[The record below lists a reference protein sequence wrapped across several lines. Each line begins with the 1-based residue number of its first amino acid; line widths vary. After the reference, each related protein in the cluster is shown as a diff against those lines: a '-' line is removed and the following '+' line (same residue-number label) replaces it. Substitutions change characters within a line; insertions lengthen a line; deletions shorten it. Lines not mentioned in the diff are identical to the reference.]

1 MRWLAR
7 LFRPW
12 HEGSLGL
19 TFTTGRKAE
28 TFRTMTPSQGRE
40 RGEMKHLNDQELMRI
55 VQSGDYS
62 PASEIYDR
70 YSGRIYNFA
79 FRFLK
84 NSEAA
89 EDATQEVF
97 VKMLKHAN
105 QFHGD
110 AKLSTWLF
118 SITANWCRDY
128 LRKAD
133 NKSKESEDVLIS
145 LPAPSELAPDRNLE
159 RRESERRVQRALQ
172 SLTAEQREAILLS
185 RYQGLSYAEIAQIA
199 GCSEGAVKTRVFRA
213 METLK
218 KILTGDASGGD
229 RWLNVVQ

>member
-1 MRWLAR
+1 MA
-7 LFRPW
+7 
-12 HEGSLGL
+12 
-19 TFTTGRKAE
+19 
-28 TFRTMTPSQGRE
+28 PSKGRE
-40 RGEMKHLNDQELMRI
+40 QGEMKHLSDQDLMKI
-55 VQSGDYS
+55 VQAGDYS

-84 NSEAA
+84 NAEAA

-97 VKMLKHAN
+97 VKMLRHAN

-133 NKSKESEDVLIS
+133 NKAKEAEDVLIA
-145 LPAPSELAPDRNLE
+145 LPTPPELAPDRTLE
-159 RRESERRVQRALQ
+159 QRETEQRVQRALQ
-172 SLTAEQREAILLS
+172 LLTPEQREAILLS
-185 RYQGLSYAEIAQIA
+185 RYQGLSYAEIAQVA

-218 KILTGDASGGD
+218 KALGGEASGGD
-229 RWLNVVQ
+229 RCLNVAR

>member
-1 MRWLAR
+1 
-7 LFRPW
+7 
-12 HEGSLGL
+12 
-19 TFTTGRKAE
+19 
-28 TFRTMTPSQGRE
+28 
-40 RGEMKHLNDQELMRI
+40 MKHLSDQELMRI
-55 VQSGDYS
+55 VQGGDFS

-70 YSGRIYNFA
+70 YSARIYNFA

-84 NSEAA
+84 NAEAA

-97 VKMLKHAN
+97 VKMMKHAN
-105 QFHGD
+105 QFQGD

-128 LRKAD
+128 LRKSD
-133 NKSKESEDVLIS
+133 NKPKEADDVLVT
-145 LPAPSELAPDRNLE
+145 LAAPSELSPERNLE
-159 RRESERRVQRALQ
+159 KREDELRVQRALGA
-172 SLTAEQREAILLS
+172 LTAEQREAILLS

-218 KILTGDASGGD
+218 KALTGEAHGGD
-229 RWLNVVQ
+229 RWLNAAR

>member
-1 MRWLAR
+1 MSA
-7 LFRPW
+7 
-12 HEGSLGL
+12 S
-19 TFTTGRKAE
+19 K
-28 TFRTMTPSQGRE
+28 GRE
-40 RGEMKHLNDQELMRI
+40 QGMKHLSDQELMRI
-55 VQSGDYS
+55 VQAGDYS

-89 EDATQEVF
+89 EDAVQEVF
-97 VKMLKHAN
+97 VKMMKYAN
-105 QFHGD
+105 QFNGD

-133 NKSKESEDVLIS
+133 NKTKESDDVLVT
-145 LPAPSELAPDRNLE
+145 LPAPAELSPDRNLE
-159 RRESERRVQRALQ
+159 QRENEQMVRRALEQ
-172 SLTAEQREAILLS
+172 LTPEQREAILLS

-218 KILTGDASGGD
+218 RALVGETGGGD
-229 RWLNVVQ
+229 RCLNVVP

>member
-1 MRWLAR
+1 
-7 LFRPW
+7 
-12 HEGSLGL
+12 
-19 TFTTGRKAE
+19 
-28 TFRTMTPSQGRE
+28 
-40 RGEMKHLNDQELMRI
+40 MKHLNDQELMRI
-55 VQSGDYS
+55 VQAGDYS

-79 FRFLK
+79 FRFLR
-84 NSEAA
+84 NAEAA

-97 VKMLKHAN
+97 VKMLRHAN

-133 NKSKESEDVLIS
+133 NRNKESDDVLVT
-145 LPAPSELAPDRNLE
+145 LPAPAEHSPDRTLE
-159 RRESERRVQRALQ
+159 QRENEQRVRRALAT
-172 SLTAEQREAILLS
+172 LTAEQREAILLS

-218 KILTGDASGGD
+218 KTLAGEARGGD
-229 RWLNVVQ
+229 RCLNVVQ

>member
-1 MRWLAR
+1 
-7 LFRPW
+7 
-12 HEGSLGL
+12 
-19 TFTTGRKAE
+19 
-28 TFRTMTPSQGRE
+28 
-40 RGEMKHLNDQELMRI
+40 MKHLSDQELMRI
-55 VQSGDYS
+55 VQAGDYS

-89 EDATQEVF
+89 EDAVQEVF
-97 VKMLKHAN
+97 VKMMKYAN
-105 QFHGD
+105 QFNGD

-133 NKSKESEDVLIS
+133 NKTKESDDVLVT
-145 LPAPSELAPDRNLE
+145 LPAPAELSPDRNLE
-159 RRESERRVQRALQ
+159 QRENEQMVRRALEQ
-172 SLTAEQREAILLS
+172 LTPEQREAILLS

-218 KILTGDASGGD
+218 RALVGEAGGGD
-229 RWLNVVQ
+229 RCLNVVP

>member
-1 MRWLAR
+1 
-7 LFRPW
+7 
-12 HEGSLGL
+12 
-19 TFTTGRKAE
+19 
-28 TFRTMTPSQGRE
+28 MTASNGRE
-40 RGEMKHLNDQELMRI
+40 NGEMKHLNDQELMRI
-55 VQSGDYS
+55 VQSGDFS

-133 NKSKESEDVLIS
+133 NKSKESDDVLVT
-145 LPAPSELAPDRNLE
+145 LPAPAELSPDRNLE
-159 RRESERRVQRALQ
+159 QREDAARVRKALEA
-172 SLTAEQREAILLS
+172 LTAEQREAILLS

-218 KILTGDASGGD
+218 KTLMGDARGGD
-229 RWLNVVQ
+229 QCLNVAQ

>member
-1 MRWLAR
+1 M
-7 LFRPW
+7 
-12 HEGSLGL
+12 
-19 TFTTGRKAE
+19 TTSK
-28 TFRTMTPSQGRE
+28 QRE
-40 RGEMKHLNDQELMRI
+40 PREMKHLSDQELMRI
-55 VQSGDYS
+55 VQAGDLS

-79 FRFLK
+79 LRFLR

-97 VKMLKHAN
+97 VKMIRHAN
-105 QFHGD
+105 QFQGD

-128 LRKAD
+128 LRKAE
-133 NKSKESEDVLIS
+133 NKFKVGDDVLVT
-145 LPAPSELAPDRNLE
+145 LPAPSELSPDRNLE
-159 RRESERRVQRALQ
+159 QRENEARVKKALGA
-172 SLTAEQREAILLS
+172 LTPEQREAILLS

-199 GCSEGAVKTRVFRA
+199 GCSEGAIKTRVFRA

-218 KILTGDASGGD
+218 KALAGDARGGD
-229 RWLNVVQ
+229 RCLNVMS

>member
-1 MRWLAR
+1 
-7 LFRPW
+7 
-12 HEGSLGL
+12 
-19 TFTTGRKAE
+19 
-28 TFRTMTPSQGRE
+28 
-40 RGEMKHLNDQELMRI
+40 MKHLNDQELMRI

-133 NKSKESEDVLIS
+133 NKSKESDDVLLT
-145 LPAPSELAPDRNLE
+145 LPTPSELAPDRNLE
-159 RRESERRVQRALQ
+159 RRQTEQRVRRALE

-218 KILTGDASGGD
+218 KTLMGEASGGD
-229 RWLNVVQ
+229 RCLNVVQ

>member
-1 MRWLAR
+1 MN
-7 LFRPW
+7 
-12 HEGSLGL
+12 
-19 TFTTGRKAE
+19 
-28 TFRTMTPSQGRE
+28 
-40 RGEMKHLNDQELMRI
+40 HLSDQELMRI
-55 VQSGDYS
+55 VQAGDLS

-84 NSEAA
+84 NAEAA
-89 EDATQEVF
+89 EDAVQEVF
-97 VKMLKHAN
+97 VKMIRHAN

-133 NKSKESEDVLIS
+133 NKTKESEDVLIS
-145 LPAPSELAPDRNLE
+145 LPAPAELGPDRTLE
-159 RRESERRVQRALQ
+159 RRENELRVQRALQ
-172 SLTAEQREAILLS
+172 ALTPEQREAILLS

-218 KILTGDASGGD
+218 KALTGEARGGD
-229 RWLNVVQ
+229 RWLNAVQ

>member
-1 MRWLAR
+1 
-7 LFRPW
+7 
-12 HEGSLGL
+12 
-19 TFTTGRKAE
+19 
-28 TFRTMTPSQGRE
+28 
-40 RGEMKHLNDQELMRI
+40 MKHLNDQELMGI

-133 NKSKESEDVLIS
+133 NKSKESDDVLVT
-145 LPAPSELAPDRNLE
+145 LPTPSELAPDRNLE

-218 KILTGDASGGD
+218 KTLMGDASGGD
-229 RWLNVVQ
+229 RCLNAVQ

>member
-1 MRWLAR
+1 MNCPFNVLRVAVRNLS
-7 LFRPW
+7 FMPT
-12 HEGSLGL
+12 SD
-19 TFTTGRKAE
+19 
-28 TFRTMTPSQGRE
+28 E
-40 RGEMKHLNDQELMRI
+40 RNKREMKHLSDQELMRL
-55 VQSGDYS
+55 VQASDSS

-70 YSGRIYNFA
+70 YSSRIYNFA
-79 FRFLK
+79 YRFLK
-84 NSEAA
+84 SSEAA

-133 NKSKESEDVLIS
+133 NKAKEAEEVLYT
-145 LPAPSELAPDRNLE
+145 LPASSEYAPDRNLE
-159 RRESERRVQRALQ
+159 RRQDQQRIQKARSAL
-172 SLTAEQREAILLS
+172 TPEQREAILLS
-185 RYQGLSYAEIAQIA
+185 RYQGLSYAEIAQIS

-218 KILTGDASGGD
+218 KALTGDASGGE
-229 RWLNVVQ
+229 RCLNAIS

>member
-1 MRWLAR
+1 
-7 LFRPW
+7 
-12 HEGSLGL
+12 
-19 TFTTGRKAE
+19 
-28 TFRTMTPSQGRE
+28 
-40 RGEMKHLNDQELMRI
+40 MKHLSDQELMAI
-55 VQSGDYS
+55 VQGGDYS

-70 YSGRIYNFA
+70 YSARIYNFA

-84 NSEAA
+84 NAEAA

-97 VKMLKHAN
+97 VKMLKHAK
-105 QFHGD
+105 QFQGD

-133 NKSKESEDVLIS
+133 NKAKEAEDVLVNIAA
-145 LPAPSELAPDRNLE
+145 PADLSPERDLE
-159 RRESERRVQRALQ
+159 RRQDELRVKKALAL
-172 SLTAEQREAILLS
+172 LTAEQREAILLS

-218 KILTGDASGGD
+218 KALGGETRGGD
-229 RWLNVVQ
+229 RCLNAMS

>member
-1 MRWLAR
+1 
-7 LFRPW
+7 
-12 HEGSLGL
+12 
-19 TFTTGRKAE
+19 
-28 TFRTMTPSQGRE
+28 
-40 RGEMKHLNDQELMRI
+40 MKHLSDQELMRI
-55 VQSGDYS
+55 VQAGDFS

-70 YSGRIYNFA
+70 YSSRIYNFA
-79 FRFLK
+79 FRFLR

-133 NKSKESEDVLIS
+133 NKAKESDDVLVT
-145 LPAPSELAPDRNLE
+145 LPASGENSPERNLE
-159 RRESERRVQRALQ
+159 QKENEQRIRKALAA
-172 SLTAEQREAILLS
+172 LTPEQREAILLS
-185 RYQGLSYAEIAQIA
+185 RYQGLSYAEIAQIS

-218 KILTGDASGGD
+218 KALSGESRGGS
-229 RWLNVVQ
+229 RCLNAIS

>member
-1 MRWLAR
+1 
-7 LFRPW
+7 
-12 HEGSLGL
+12 
-19 TFTTGRKAE
+19 
-28 TFRTMTPSQGRE
+28 
-40 RGEMKHLNDQELMRI
+40 MKHLSDQELMRI
-55 VQSGDYS
+55 VQGGDLS

-79 FRFLK
+79 LRFLK

-97 VKMLKHAN
+97 VKMIRHAS
-105 QFHGD
+105 QFQGD

-118 SITANWCRDY
+118 SITANWCRDF

-133 NKSKESEDVLIS
+133 NKSKESDDVLVN
-145 LPAPSELAPDRNLE
+145 LPAPSEQSPDRNLE
-159 RRESERRVQRALQ
+159 QRENEVRIQRALKA
-172 SLTAEQREAILLS
+172 LTPEQREAILLS
-185 RYQGLSYAEIAQIA
+185 RYQGLSYAEIAQIS

-218 KILTGDASGGD
+218 KALVGESRGGD
-229 RWLNVVQ
+229 RWLNAVR

>member
-1 MRWLAR
+1 MTA
-7 LFRPW
+7 
-12 HEGSLGL
+12 S
-19 TFTTGRKAE
+19 KATE
-28 TFRTMTPSQGRE
+28 S
-40 RGEMKHLNDQELMRI
+40 GEMKHLNDQELMRI

-84 NSEAA
+84 NAEAA

-133 NKSKESEDVLIS
+133 NKTKESDDVLIQI
-145 LPAPSELAPDRNLE
+145 PAPSELAPDRNLE
-159 RRESERRVQRALQ
+159 RRQSEQRVRRALEA
-172 SLTAEQREAILLS
+172 LTAEQREAILLS

-218 KILTGDASGGD
+218 KVLTGDVAGGD
-229 RWLNVVQ
+229 RCLNVVQ

>member
-1 MRWLAR
+1 
-7 LFRPW
+7 
-12 HEGSLGL
+12 
-19 TFTTGRKAE
+19 
-28 TFRTMTPSQGRE
+28 
-40 RGEMKHLNDQELMRI
+40 MKHLSDQELMRI
-55 VQSGDYS
+55 VQAGDFS

-70 YSGRIYNFA
+70 YSARIYNFA
-79 FRFLK
+79 FRFLR

-89 EDATQEVF
+89 EDAVQEVF

-128 LRKAD
+128 LRKAE
-133 NKSKESEDVLIS
+133 NKSKDGDEVLVT
-145 LPAPSELAPDRNLE
+145 LPTPPELSPERNLE
-159 RRESERRVQRALQ
+159 RRENERMIQRALA

-185 RYQGLSYAEIAQIA
+185 RYQGLSYAEIALIA

-218 KILTGDASGGD
+218 KALTGDARGGD
-229 RWLNVVQ
+229 RCLTALP

>member
-1 MRWLAR
+1 
-7 LFRPW
+7 
-12 HEGSLGL
+12 
-19 TFTTGRKAE
+19 
-28 TFRTMTPSQGRE
+28 
-40 RGEMKHLNDQELMRI
+40 MKHLSDQELMRI
-55 VQSGDYS
+55 VQAGDYS

-84 NSEAA
+84 NAEAA
-89 EDATQEVF
+89 EDAVQEVF

-105 QFHGD
+105 QFQGD

-118 SITANWCRDY
+118 SITANWCRDH

-133 NKSKESEDVLIS
+133 NKAKDTEDVLLT
-145 LPAPSELAPDRNLE
+145 LPASSEYSPDRNLE
-159 RRESERRVQRALQ
+159 RRENEKRVKRALEA
-172 SLTAEQREAILLS
+172 LTLEQREAILLS

-218 KILTGDASGGD
+218 KTLTSDGSGGS
-229 RWLNVVQ
+229 RCLTVVP

>member
-1 MRWLAR
+1 
-7 LFRPW
+7 
-12 HEGSLGL
+12 
-19 TFTTGRKAE
+19 
-28 TFRTMTPSQGRE
+28 
-40 RGEMKHLNDQELMRI
+40 MKHLSDQELMRI
-55 VQSGDYS
+55 VQGGEYS

-70 YSGRIYNFA
+70 YSARIYNFA

-84 NSEAA
+84 NAEAA

-105 QFHGD
+105 QFQGD

-118 SITANWCRDY
+118 SIAANWCRDY

-133 NKSKESEDVLIS
+133 NKAKEAEDVLVT
-145 LPAPSELAPDRNLE
+145 LPAPSEGSPERKLE
-159 RRESERRVQRALQ
+159 QRENEHRIQRALQ
-172 SLTAEQREAILLS
+172 ALTPEQREAILLS

-218 KILTGDASGGD
+218 KALTSEASGGNQWSTAV
-229 RWLNVVQ
+229 R

>member
-1 MRWLAR
+1 
-7 LFRPW
+7 
-12 HEGSLGL
+12 
-19 TFTTGRKAE
+19 
-28 TFRTMTPSQGRE
+28 
-40 RGEMKHLNDQELMRI
+40 MKHLSDQELMRI
-55 VQSGDYS
+55 VQAGDLS

-79 FRFLK
+79 LRFLK

-97 VKMLKHAN
+97 VKMIRHAS
-105 QFHGD
+105 QFQGD

-118 SITANWCRDY
+118 SITANWCRDF

-133 NKSKESEDVLIS
+133 NKSKESDDVLVT
-145 LPAPSELAPDRNLE
+145 LPAPAEQSPDRNLE
-159 RRESERRVQRALQ
+159 QRENEARIQRALKA
-172 SLTAEQREAILLS
+172 LTPEQREAILLS
-185 RYQGLSYAEIAQIA
+185 RYQGLSYAEIAQIS

-218 KILTGDASGGD
+218 KALVGEARGGD
-229 RWLNVVQ
+229 RWANAVR

>member
-1 MRWLAR
+1 ML
-7 LFRPW
+7 
-12 HEGSLGL
+12 
-19 TFTTGRKAE
+19 
-28 TFRTMTPSQGRE
+28 PSKGRE
-40 RGEMKHLNDQELMRI
+40 PGEMKHLSDQELMRI
-55 VQSGDYS
+55 VQAGDYS

-84 NSEAA
+84 NAEAA

-97 VKMLKHAN
+97 VKMLRYAN

-133 NKSKESEDVLIS
+133 NKSKETEEVLIS
-145 LPAPSELAPDRNLE
+145 LPAPSEHAPDRTLE
-159 RRESERRVQRALQ
+159 QRENEQLVRRALQ
-172 SLTAEQREAILLS
+172 ALT
-185 RYQGLSYAEIAQIA
+185 YAEIAQIA

-218 KILTGDASGGD
+218 KTLAGHAGGGD
-229 RWLNVVQ
+229 RCLNVVP

>member
-1 MRWLAR
+1 MK
-7 LFRPW
+7 
-12 HEGSLGL
+12 SL
-19 TFTTGRKAE
+19 
-28 TFRTMTPSQGRE
+28 S
-40 RGEMKHLNDQELMRI
+40 DQELMRI
-55 VQSGDYS
+55 VQAGDFS

-70 YSGRIYNFA
+70 YSSRIYNFA
-79 FRFLK
+79 YRFLR

-97 VKMLKHAN
+97 VKMLKHAS

-118 SITANWCRDY
+118 SIAANWCRDY

-133 NKSKESEDVLIS
+133 NKAKEAEEVLVT
-145 LPAPSELAPDRNLE
+145 LPAPTELAPDRNLE
-159 RRESERRVQRALQ
+159 RRQDEERVRNALAK
-172 SLTAEQREAILLS
+172 LTPEQREAILLS
-185 RYQGLSYAEIAQIA
+185 RYQGLSYAEIAQIS

-218 KILTGDASGGD
+218 KALTGEASGGT
-229 RWLNVVQ
+229 RCLNAI

>member
-1 MRWLAR
+1 MSA
-7 LFRPW
+7 
-12 HEGSLGL
+12 SN
-19 TFTTGRKAE
+19 
-28 TFRTMTPSQGRE
+28 SRE
-40 RGEMKHLNDQELMRI
+40 PGEMKHLSDQELMRI
-55 VQSGDYS
+55 VQAGDFS

-79 FRFLK
+79 FRFLR
-84 NSEAA
+84 NAEAA
-89 EDATQEVF
+89 EDAVQEVF

-128 LRKAD
+128 LRKSD
-133 NKSKESEDVLIS
+133 NKPKESDDVLVT
-145 LPAPSELAPDRNLE
+145 LPTPTELAPDRTLE
-159 RRESERRVQRALQ
+159 RRENEKLVRKALEA
-172 SLTAEQREAILLS
+172 LTAEQREAILLS
-185 RYQGLSYAEIAQIA
+185 RYHGLSYAEIAQIA

-218 KILTGDASGGD
+218 KTLAGEARGGD

>member
-1 MRWLAR
+1 
-7 LFRPW
+7 
-12 HEGSLGL
+12 
-19 TFTTGRKAE
+19 
-28 TFRTMTPSQGRE
+28 
-40 RGEMKHLNDQELMRI
+40 MKHLSDQELMRI
-55 VQSGDYS
+55 VQAGDLS

-79 FRFLK
+79 LRFLK

-97 VKMLKHAN
+97 VKMIRHAS
-105 QFHGD
+105 QFQGD

-118 SITANWCRDY
+118 SITANWCRDF

-133 NKSKESEDVLIS
+133 NKSKESDDVLVT
-145 LPAPSELAPDRNLE
+145 LPAPAEQSPDRNLE
-159 RRESERRVQRALQ
+159 QRENEERIQRALKA
-172 SLTAEQREAILLS
+172 LTPEQREAILLS
-185 RYQGLSYAEIAQIA
+185 RYQGLSYAEIAQIS

-218 KILTGDASGGD
+218 KALVGESRGGD
-229 RWLNVVQ
+229 RWANAVR

>member
-1 MRWLAR
+1 
-7 LFRPW
+7 
-12 HEGSLGL
+12 
-19 TFTTGRKAE
+19 
-28 TFRTMTPSQGRE
+28 
-40 RGEMKHLNDQELMRI
+40 MKHLSDQELMRI
-55 VQSGDYS
+55 VQAGDYS

-84 NSEAA
+84 NAEAA

-97 VKMLKHAN
+97 VKMMKYAN

-133 NKSKESEDVLIS
+133 NRNKESEEVLVT
-145 LPAPSELAPDRNLE
+145 LPAPSDLSPDRDLE
-159 RRESERRVQRALQ
+159 RRENEIRVRRALDE
-172 SLTAEQREAILLS
+172 LTPEQREAILLS

-218 KILTGDASGGD
+218 RSLAGEARGGD
-229 RWLNVVQ
+229 RWLNAVT

>member
-1 MRWLAR
+1 M
-7 LFRPW
+7 P
-12 HEGSLGL
+12 
-19 TFTTGRKAE
+19 
-28 TFRTMTPSQGRE
+28 PSKGRE
-40 RGEMKHLNDQELMRI
+40 AGEMKHLSDQELMAV
-55 VQSGDYS
+55 VQGGDYS

-70 YSGRIYNFA
+70 YSARIYNFA

-84 NSEAA
+84 NAEAA
-89 EDATQEVF
+89 EDAVQEVF
-97 VKMLKHAN
+97 VKMLRHAN

-133 NKSKESEDVLIS
+133 NKAKESDDVLVT
-145 LPAPSELAPDRNLE
+145 LPAPNELSPERNLE
-159 RRESERRVQRALQ
+159 MRENEVRVRKALEA
-172 SLTAEQREAILLS
+172 LTPEQREAILLS

-218 KILTGDASGGD
+218 KALTGQDGGGD
-229 RWLNVVQ
+229 RCLNAIS

>member
-1 MRWLAR
+1 
-7 LFRPW
+7 
-12 HEGSLGL
+12 
-19 TFTTGRKAE
+19 
-28 TFRTMTPSQGRE
+28 
-40 RGEMKHLNDQELMRI
+40 MKHLSDQELMRI
-55 VQSGDYS
+55 VQAGDYS

-84 NSEAA
+84 NAEAA
-89 EDATQEVF
+89 EDAVQEVF

-128 LRKAD
+128 LRKSD
-133 NKSKESEDVLIS
+133 NKAKEADDVLVQIA
-145 LPAPSELAPDRNLE
+145 APSELAPDRNLE
-159 RRESERRVQRALQ
+159 RRESELRVQRALQ
-172 SLTAEQREAILLS
+172 VLTPEQREAILLS

-218 KILTGDASGGD
+218 KALTSEGRGGD
-229 RWLNVVQ
+229 RWPIAAR

>member
-1 MRWLAR
+1 
-7 LFRPW
+7 
-12 HEGSLGL
+12 
-19 TFTTGRKAE
+19 
-28 TFRTMTPSQGRE
+28 
-40 RGEMKHLNDQELMRI
+40 MKHLSDQELMKL
-55 VQSGDYS
+55 VQDGDFS
-62 PASEIYDR
+62 RAAEIFDR

-79 FRFLK
+79 YRFLK

-97 VKMLKHAN
+97 VKMMKYAK

-118 SITANWCRDY
+118 SITANLCRDY
-128 LRKAD
+128 LRKSE
-133 NKSKESEDVLIS
+133 NKHKEGEETLLT
-145 LPAPSELAPDRNLE
+145 LPANQSYSPERNLE
-159 RRESERRVQRALQ
+159 MRQNEERVQKALQ
-172 SLTAEQREAILLS
+172 SLTPEQREAILLS

-218 KILTGDASGGD
+218 KLLSDPLSGEKK
-229 RWLNVVQ
+229 WLNVAQ

>member
-1 MRWLAR
+1 
-7 LFRPW
+7 
-12 HEGSLGL
+12 
-19 TFTTGRKAE
+19 
-28 TFRTMTPSQGRE
+28 
-40 RGEMKHLNDQELMRI
+40 MKHLSDQELMRI
-55 VQSGDYS
+55 VQGGDFS

-79 FRFLK
+79 LRFLK
-84 NSEAA
+84 NPEAA

-97 VKMLKHAN
+97 VKMIKHAN
-105 QFHGD
+105 QFQGD

-133 NKSKESEDVLIS
+133 NKVKETDDVLVT
-145 LPAPSELAPDRNLE
+145 LAAPAELGPDRALE
-159 RRESERRVQRALQ
+159 RREDQIRIQRALEV
-172 SLTAEQREAILLS
+172 LTAEQREAILLS

-218 KILTGDASGGD
+218 KLLSVDARGGD
-229 RWLNVVQ
+229 RCLNALP

>member
-1 MRWLAR
+1 
-7 LFRPW
+7 
-12 HEGSLGL
+12 
-19 TFTTGRKAE
+19 
-28 TFRTMTPSQGRE
+28 
-40 RGEMKHLNDQELMRI
+40 MKHLNDQDLMRI

-97 VKMLKHAN
+97 VKMMKHAN

-218 KILTGDASGGD
+218 KILMGDASGGD

>member
-1 MRWLAR
+1 
-7 LFRPW
+7 
-12 HEGSLGL
+12 
-19 TFTTGRKAE
+19 
-28 TFRTMTPSQGRE
+28 
-40 RGEMKHLNDQELMRI
+40 MKHLNDQELMRI
-55 VQSGDYS
+55 VQGGDYS
-62 PASEIYDR
+62 PAAEIYDR

-79 FRFLK
+79 FRFLR
-84 NSEAA
+84 NAEAA

-133 NKSKESEDVLIS
+133 NKVKESDDVLVT
-145 LPAPSELAPDRNLE
+145 LPSSDQGPERTLE
-159 RRESERRVQRALQ
+159 QRQNEQLVRKALQ
-172 SLTAEQREAILLS
+172 ALTPEQREAILLS

-218 KILTGDASGGD
+218 KALTGEASGGD
-229 RWLNVVQ
+229 RWANAVR

>member
-1 MRWLAR
+1 
-7 LFRPW
+7 
-12 HEGSLGL
+12 
-19 TFTTGRKAE
+19 
-28 TFRTMTPSQGRE
+28 
-40 RGEMKHLNDQELMRI
+40 MKHLNDQELMRI

-133 NKSKESEDVLIS
+133 NKSKESDDVLVS